1 MIQVL
6 VSLVLTQPCIC
17 WPFPPLRCHSSVLTR
32 SPVLGC
38 GQVALQWAQ
47 LLLEGACERAFTCR
61 NLLFLALKELLRRST
76 PTRGMWYHATVAS
89 DSVQS
94 HLPVADH
101 PVPIAL
107 IKGSANDSMPVALP
121 VTNDLVLLS
130 WSSHLDVLGV
140 DLGSF
145 FVSHLCLY
153 WLSAQMLVIVWCTL
167 VVSFRWMLTLSEL
180 TLCPRLPFWSALSLL
195 FDDFIPFGNPLCA
208 PISPGYRSW
217 LVPRHVLKTGG
228 GRQVNFSQFYFLFYN
243 LHLF

>member
-130 WSSHLDVLGV
+130 WSSHLDVLSV

-153 WLSAQMLVIVWCTL
+153 WLSAQMLVIVWCNPCRLLPLDAYLVRVDPLSAFTL
-167 VVSFRWMLTLSEL
+167 LVRVESPVWWFYSIRESFVCS
-180 TLCPRLPFWSALSLL
+180 
-195 FDDFIPFGNPLCA
+195 
-208 PISPGYRSW
+208 Y
-217 LVPRHVLKTGG
+217 
-228 GRQVNFSQFYFLFYN
+228 
-243 LHLF
+243 